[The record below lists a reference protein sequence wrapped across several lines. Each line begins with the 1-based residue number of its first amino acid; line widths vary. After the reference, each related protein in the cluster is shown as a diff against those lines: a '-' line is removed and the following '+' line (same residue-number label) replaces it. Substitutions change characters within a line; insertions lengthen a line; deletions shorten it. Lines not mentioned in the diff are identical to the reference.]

1 MGTDFRREAV
11 KGCVLVATIAFVVT
25 LRDRVVEILL
35 VASFVVGLASNFIA
49 VTTRQGRRPE

>member
-25 LRDRVVEILL
+25 LRDRVVETLP
-35 VASFVVGLASNFIA
+35 VASFVVGLASNFNA
-49 VTTRQGRRPE
+49 LKTRQGRRPE